1 MYIWQEGDWPC
12 FTWDDDFINPSK
24 TQVVEAAARLEER
37 LGALDEAGRDAFRLS
52 MLEDEVIA
60 SSLIEGVRLDHND
73 AHAGPASIV
82 QDAQDNHDSP
92 LTKTRLLGWH
102 HQLFPDGI
110 SEGRRIRTGA
120 WRQGPVYVVSGHM
133 GMEVIHFEA
142 PPAKVF
148 DALWS
153 GDDDKLT
160 DVVSQFLFRTI
171 SYYDYKE
178 DYYHAFLAGL
188 LTADGYDVKSNMATG
203 TGRADIVIFDDSKRR
218 AAVIEVKRSSS
229 YEGMEKDVQK
239 AIAQIKER
247 QYGQDFTD
255 YTTVLKYG
263 AAFFGKSVI
272 FKSAE

>member
-1 MYIWQEGDWPC
+1 MDWPR

-24 TQVVEAAARLEER
+24 TKVEEAAARLEER
-37 LGALDEAGRDAFRLS
+37 LGALEEGRDAFRLS

-60 SSLIEGVRLDHND
+60 SSLIEGVRLDRKD

-102 HQLFPDGI
+102 HQFFPDGI

-263 AAFFGKSVI
+263 AAFFSKSVI
-272 FKSAE
+272 IKSAE

>member
-1 MYIWQEGDWPC
+1 MDWPR

-24 TQVVEAAARLEER
+24 AQVVEAVARLDGR
-37 LGALDEAGRDAFRLS
+37 LGLLDEAGRDAFRLS

-110 SEGRRIRTGA
+110 SDGRRILAGA

-142 PPAKVF
+142 PPANVVDDEIDRFLEFVNGSDVDPLVK
-148 DALWS
+148 AAIAHLWFVTIHPFEDGNGRITRAVTSYILAKAS
-153 GDDDKLT
+153 GRMLILSDGTRVQRDLY
-160 DVVSQFLFRTI
+160 SSFLLSNAAIRDGTVMI
-171 SYYDYKE
+171 DGGKCSE
-178 DYYHAFLAGL
+178 AFLTFKVMHDA
-188 LTADGYDVKSNMATG
+188 
-203 TGRADIVIFDDSKRR
+203 
-218 AAVIEVKRSSS
+218 E
-229 YEGMEKDVQK
+229 MEMIRISGKK
-239 AIAQIKER
+239 
-247 QYGQDFTD
+247 
-255 YTTVLKYG
+255 VLNSG
-263 AAFFGKSVI
+263 IRV
-272 FKSAE
+272 